1 MPPCRETLWK
11 AVDGWIPS
19 VTLCSG
25 RRIHHQ
31 QPIVA
36 WETVPVFQPAL
47 SLWKATAAAVK
58 RGDTSWNFNPRSPCG
73 ERPDYGE
80 TKLRT
85 IGFQSTLSLRRAT
98 KALLRGL
105 PVSPISIHALLAES
119 DQLFGAV
126 CEPNSDF
133 NPRSPC
139 GERRLGRCHS
149 GDRHRISIHALLAES
164 DVMFSFFPVK
174 VCRFQSTLSL
184 RRATIFSDPGH
195 WTELFQST
203 LSLRRATPDRYSLR
217 CVCLYFNPRSP
228 CGERQ
233 ANGVASLDDSG
244 FQSTLSLRRA
254 TESIPFRFIFIGFQ
268 STLSLRRAT

>member
-1 MPPCRETLWK
+1 M
-11 AVDGWIPS
+11 
-19 VTLCSG
+19 
-25 RRIHHQ
+25 
-31 QPIVA
+31 
-36 WETVPVFQPAL
+36 
-47 SLWKATAAAVK
+47 
-58 RGDTSWNFNPRSPCG
+58 
-73 ERPDYGE
+73 
-80 TKLRT
+80 
-85 IGFQSTLSLRRAT
+85 RRAT
-98 KALLRGL
+98 PASPRGL
-105 PVSPISIHALLAES
+105 TLPLISIHALLAES

-268 STLSLRRAT
+268 STLSLRRATALVAVDLCVVPISIHALLAESDQAATAPVGYIYRFQSTLSLRRATGTRQWAVGRALISIHALLAESDEADGSI